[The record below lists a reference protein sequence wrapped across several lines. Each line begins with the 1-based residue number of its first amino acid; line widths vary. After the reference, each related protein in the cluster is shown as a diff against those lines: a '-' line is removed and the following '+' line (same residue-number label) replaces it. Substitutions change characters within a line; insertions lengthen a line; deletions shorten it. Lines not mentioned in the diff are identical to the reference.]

1 MPETK
6 SKKAVKVKAE
16 APTEPKPKKQK
27 AVKTEYAYALEPLP
41 EKELVTTKTFN
52 EQPRHG
58 WNSEPDVCEFI
69 GALIKMH
76 GAKAVLEVGVF
87 EGETSVKMIDALP
100 QGGYYAGIDINDHR
114 KHTLERGGVA
124 VDFILGE
131 SIKVMKGMP
140 ANHFDFI
147 FVDGD
152 HSWANILPEFK
163 EIERV
168 IAKGGIIAYHDSI
181 HLPDVKELMRYANH
195 YKYNVVTLNTS
206 EGRGLSI
213 LQRL

>member
-1 MPETK
+1 MQGTK
-6 SKKAVKVKAE
+6 SKKA
-16 APTEPKPKKQK
+16 TEPKAKKEK
-27 AVKTEYAYALEPLP
+27 PVKTEYVYAIEPLP
-41 EKELVTTKTFN
+41 EKELVTTETFS
-52 EQPRHG
+52 ETPRHG

-69 GALIKMH
+69 GSLIKMQ
-76 GAKAVLEVGVF
+76 GAKTVLEIGVF
-87 EGETSVKMIDALP
+87 EGETSVKMIEALP

-114 KHTLERGGVA
+114 KHKLERSGVA

-131 SIKVMKGMP
+131 SIKVIKGMP
-140 ANHFDFI
+140 REHFDFI

-163 EIERV
+163 EIELV
-168 IAKGGIIAYHDSI
+168 IAKGGVIAYHDTLHI
-181 HLPDVKELMRYANH
+181 PDVSELMLYVND

-213 LQRL
+213 LQKL

>member
-1 MPETK
+1 MPGTK
-6 SKKAVKVKAE
+6 SKKVVEPKAETPVKA
-16 APTEPKPKKQK
+16 KKEK
-27 AVKTEYAYALEPLP
+27 AVKTEYVYALEPLP
-41 EKELVTTKTFN
+41 EKQLVTTETFS
-52 EQPRHG
+52 EMPRHG

-69 GALIKMH
+69 GSLIKMH
-76 GAKAVLEVGVF
+76 GAKTVLEIGVF

-114 KHTLERGGVA
+114 KHKLERSGVA

-131 SIKVMKGMP
+131 SIKVIKGMP
-140 ANHFDFI
+140 REHFDFI

-168 IAKGGIIAYHDSI
+168 IAKGGIIAYHDTLHI
-181 HLPDVKELMRYANH
+181 PDVSELMRYVNH

-213 LQRL
+213 LQKL

>member
-1 MPETK
+1 MPGTK
-6 SKKAVKVKAE
+6 SKKV
-16 APTEPKPKKQK
+16 TEPKAKKEK
-27 AVKTEYAYALEPLP
+27 TVKTDYVYALEPLP
-41 EKELVTTKTFN
+41 EKELVTTETFS
-52 EQPRHG
+52 ETTRHG

-69 GALIKMH
+69 GALIKMQ
-76 GAKAVLEVGVF
+76 GAKAVLEIGVF
-87 EGETSVKMIDALP
+87 EGETSLKMIEALP

-114 KHTLERGGVA
+114 KHNLERSGVA

-131 SIKVMKGMP
+131 SIKVIKGMP
-140 ANHFDFI
+140 REHFDFI

-168 IAKGGIIAYHDSI
+168 IAKGGVIAYHDTLHI
-181 HLPDVKELMRYANH
+181 PDVAELMRYVNH

>member
-1 MPETK
+1 MQGTK
-6 SKKAVKVKAE
+6 SKKA
-16 APTEPKPKKQK
+16 TEPKAKKEK
-27 AVKTEYAYALEPLP
+27 AIKTDYVYALEPLP
-41 EKELVTTKTFN
+41 EKELVTTETFS
-52 EQPRHG
+52 ETPRHG
-58 WNSEPDVCEFI
+58 WNSEPDVCQFI
-69 GALIKMH
+69 GALIKMQ
-76 GAKAVLEVGVF
+76 GAKAVLEIGVF
-87 EGETSVKMIDALP
+87 EGETSVKMIEALP

-114 KHTLERGGVA
+114 KHKLEGSGVA

-131 SIKVMKGMP
+131 SIKVIKGMP
-140 ANHFDFI
+140 REHFDFI

-168 IAKGGIIAYHDSI
+168 IAKGGVIAYHDTLHI
-181 HLPDVKELMRYANH
+181 PDVSQLMHYVND

-213 LQRL
+213 LQKL

>member
-1 MPETK
+1 MRETK
-6 SKKAVKVKAE
+6 NKKAAKVKAE
-16 APTEPKPKKQK
+16 TPTEPKPKKQK

-41 EKELVTTKTFN
+41 EKVLVTTETFN
-52 EQPRHG
+52 ETPRHG
-58 WNSEPDVCEFI
+58 WNSEPDVCDFI
-69 GALIKMH
+69 GALIKMQ

-87 EGETSVKMIDALP
+87 EGETAVKMIEALP

-114 KHTLERGGVA
+114 KHKLERGGVA

-131 SIKVMKGMP
+131 SIKVIKGMP
-140 ANHFDFI
+140 AEHFDFI

-181 HLPDVKELMRYANH
+181 HFADVAELMRYANH

-213 LQRL
+213 LQIL

>member
-1 MPETK
+1 MPGTK
-6 SKKAVKVKAE
+6 SKKA
-16 APTEPKPKKQK
+16 TEPKAKKEK
-27 AVKTEYAYALEPLP
+27 AIKADYVYALEPLP
-41 EKELVTTKTFN
+41 EKELVTTETFS
-52 EQPRHG
+52 ETPRHG

-69 GALIKMH
+69 GSLIKMQ
-76 GAKAVLEVGVF
+76 GAKAVLEIGVF
-87 EGETSVKMIDALP
+87 EGETSVKMIEALP

-114 KHTLERGGVA
+114 KHNLERSGVA

-131 SIKVMKGMP
+131 SIKVIKGMP
-140 ANHFDFI
+140 REHFDFI

-168 IAKGGIIAYHDSI
+168 IAKGGVIAYHDTLHI
-181 HLPDVKELMRYANH
+181 PDVSELMRYVNH

-213 LQRL
+213 LQKL